1 MEIKNK
7 KIIKRKTIRQK
18 KLIKIISANL
28 GNLRPGYRGKTMQ
41 EMMLEAG
48 YSRSSSKQ
56 QSIIVGGIKV
66 EMDDLV
72 NKMVKVR
79 DLSMQDL
86 DKKIKKASYRELV
99 NSIWILSKL
108 IIMYENRVPK
118 NNTLT
123 EEEKAKIEDLMSRPT
138 LCDECSKQIKNNI
151 I

>member
-1 MEIKNK
+1 
-7 KIIKRKTIRQK
+7 
-18 KLIKIISANL
+18 
-28 GNLRPGYRGKTMQ
+28 
-41 EMMLEAG
+41 
-48 YSRSSSKQ
+48 
-56 QSIIVGGIKV
+56 
-66 EMDDLV
+66 
-72 NKMVKVR
+72 MVKVR